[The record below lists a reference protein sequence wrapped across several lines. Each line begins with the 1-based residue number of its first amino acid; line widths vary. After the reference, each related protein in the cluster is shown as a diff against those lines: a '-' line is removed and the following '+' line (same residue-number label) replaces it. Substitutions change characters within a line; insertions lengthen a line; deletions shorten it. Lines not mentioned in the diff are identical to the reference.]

1 TGASPRGV
9 SMNAIGTCRCETR
22 NSRPRLTAFLA
33 AAAFMAA
40 AGTVRAQTFRGA
52 IVGTV
57 IDQSQAPVPGA
68 QVTVKNQAT
77 GLARTPATDDAGNY
91 DVRELPMGVYPFV
104 G

>member
-1 TGASPRGV
+1 
-9 SMNAIGTCRCETR
+9 MNAVETRSCKAR
-22 NSRPRLTAFLA
+22 NSRPKLTALLA

-40 AGTVRAQTFRGA
+40 AGIARAQTFRGA

-77 GLARTPATDDAGNY
+77 GLQRTTTTDDAGNY
-91 DVRELPMGVYPFV
+91 DVRELPIGVYPFV

>member
-1 TGASPRGV
+1 
-9 SMNAIGTCRCETR
+9 MNAIATRSWETP
-22 NSRPRLTAFLA
+22 NSRPKLTALLA
-33 AAAFMAA
+33 AALIAA
-40 AGTVRAQTFRGA
+40 PGTARAQTFRGA

-77 GLARTPATDDAGNY
+77 GLARTTATDDAGNY
-91 DVRELPMGVYPFV
+91 DVRELPIGVYPFV

>member
-1 TGASPRGV
+1 
-9 SMNAIGTCRCETR
+9 MNAIATR
-22 NSRPRLTAFLA
+22 SCKTPDLIRKLA
-33 AAAFMAA
+33 ALLVAAAFIAA
-40 AGTVRAQTFRGA
+40 AGIARAQTFRGA

-77 GLARTPATDDAGNY
+77 RLARTTATDVAGNY
-91 DVRELPMGVYPFV
+91 DVRELPIGVYPFV

>member
-1 TGASPRGV
+1 MNIVVTRCCGARGRANKRVTLPVVTVLIALSAFAAPR
-9 SMNAIGTCRCETR
+9 
-22 NSRPRLTAFLA
+22 
-33 AAAFMAA
+33 MA
-40 AGTVRAQTFRGA
+40 RAQTFRGA

-77 GLARTPATDDAGNY
+77 GVARTTATDDAGNY
-91 DVRELPMGVYPFV
+91 DVRELPIGVYPFV